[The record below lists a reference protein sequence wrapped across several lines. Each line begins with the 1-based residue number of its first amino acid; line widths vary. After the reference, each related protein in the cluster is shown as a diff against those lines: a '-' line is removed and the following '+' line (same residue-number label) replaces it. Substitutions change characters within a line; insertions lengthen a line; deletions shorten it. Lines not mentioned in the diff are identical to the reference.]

1 MEVPRVLG
9 TLCQEW
15 GQRADIYFLSWS
27 IIVLHVIFKKLKF
40 IYVMCSDIILA
51 IILYLMSFKNRSV
64 EV

>member
-1 MEVPRVLG
+1 MEVPRVLE
-9 TLCQEW
+9 TLCPEW